1 MDDVRDGM
9 TRYASRELSGE
20 AGDPPQGAKRLVV
33 CCDGTWNRP
42 DELRGG
48 IPAPTNVAKIALAVA
63 RTGEDGV
70 PQRLYYQRGVG
81 TRRLEHYSGGG
92 FGYGL
97 SRNIRDC
104 YRFLVETYAPGDE
117 LYLFG
122 FSRGAY
128 TARSLAGLIRNCG
141 ILKPEH
147 AGQVGAAYA
156 LYRSRRDRHTP
167 TAIESQIFRRMYAH
181 EDETPIR
188 FVGVWDTVG
197 ALGIPIDG
205 LRLPFMDRLW
215 GFHNTD
221 LSPSVQSAYQALAID
236 EQRGPFKPTLWTQ
249 RAAASGQVLEQVWF
263 AGVHCDVGGGH
274 VDCGLAEIA
283 LLWMADRARARG
295 LAFEPDHLLV
305 SGGDPEPERRA
316 LGERLVPYR
325 RAALH
330 PSRKGWYRLLPRHV
344 RRLGPED
351 DRGDDRDGHAAA
363 ASAVQRMNELADYH
377 PASLERWVA
386 AKRPVA
392 AVREGPP
399 RDGARGPEP
408 VALVRA

>member
-9 TRYASRELSGE
+9 TRYASREFSGE
-20 AGDPPQGAKRLVV
+20 AGGPPQGRKRLVV

-48 IPAPTNVAKIALAVA
+48 IPAPTNVAKIALGVA
-63 RTGEDGV
+63 RAGEDGV

-81 TRRLEHYSGGG
+81 TRRFERYSGGG

-104 YRFLVETYAPGDE
+104 YRFLVESYAPGDE

-147 AGQVGAAYA
+147 AGHVGAAYA

-205 LRLPFMDRLW
+205 IRLPFSDRLW

-221 LSPSVQSAYQALAID
+221 LSRLVLAAYQALAID

-249 RAAASGQVLEQVWF
+249 QPDAGGQVLEQVWF
-263 AGVHCDVGGGH
+263 PGVHCDVGGGYA
-274 VDCGLAEIA
+274 DCGLAEIT
-283 LLWMADRARARG
+283 LLWMADRARACG
-295 LAFEPDHLLV
+295 LAFEPGHLV
-305 SGGDPEPERRA
+305 VGEADPEPERRA
-316 LGERLVPYR
+316 LGERLAPDR
-325 RAALH
+325 LAALH

-344 RRLGPED
+344 RRLGPER

-363 ASAVQRMNELADYH
+363 SSAVRRMEERPDYR
-377 PASLERWVA
+377 PASLDRWVA

-392 AVREGPP
+392 PVREGPP
-399 RDGARGPEP
+399 RDGAHRSEP
-408 VALVRA
+408 VVLMQG